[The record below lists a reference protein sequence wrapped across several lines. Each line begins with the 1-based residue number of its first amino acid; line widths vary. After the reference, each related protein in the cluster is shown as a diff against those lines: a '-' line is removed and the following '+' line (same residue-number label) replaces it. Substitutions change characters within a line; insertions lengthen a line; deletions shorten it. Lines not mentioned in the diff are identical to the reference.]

1 MELIGTVHFQKWKT
15 KKIKLHIPE
24 DELPITPAEL
34 QTLRDNMDPL
44 TSCDDYGIS
53 FYLYT
58 RDYVK
63 NIVSY

>member
-1 MELIGTVHFQKWKT
+1 MYGPLPEMENQENQV
-15 KKIKLHIPE
+15 HIPD